1 MKRFINLAL
10 VLILCL
16 SLLSV
21 TAFAAGERVS
31 LTGPGSVRAGD
42 TITVTLNVSG
52 SGIYGVSG
60 VLSYDQNQLTLV
72 STKQVIGTAWAVEF
86 NGNNFVAYDNN
97 LATPIQGAA
106 ALFTLTFEV
115 GELKTGTEIS
125 VSCDNLLVS
134 NGAVDTRLGTVK
146 YQATVEDPV
155 SADNNLKALSVSNTT
170 ISPAFDPNVTNYTAY
185 VSFATQRLDISVIPA
200 EKATV
205 NVNNPNLTPGGTTK
219 VTITVTAENGESKVY
234 TINTFRAQDPNYVES
249 SNNNLSSIK
258 VQGYVLSPVFSAKLT
273 EYVVWLPYETEEVSV
288 SATPADYKASVRV
301 EGGKDLVA
309 GADNEIK
316 VICIAEDGTEKVYT
330 VIAKRAAA
338 HGSTE
343 PTVPP
348 TEPPTQP
355 TEPST
360 APTEPATVPTTPPTE
375 PVQPGEQEQNGG
387 IQAWVLIVACIGF
400 LLLGAVAGI
409 LVGKKL
415 LKK

>member
-1 MKRFINLAL
+1 MM
-10 VLILCL
+10 
-16 SLLSV
+16 
-21 TAFAAGERVS
+21 
-31 LTGPGSVRAGD
+31 
-42 TITVTLNVSG
+42 
-52 SGIYGVSG
+52 
-60 VLSYDQNQLTLV
+60 
-72 STKQVIGTAWAVEF
+72 
-86 NGNNFVAYDNN
+86 
-97 LATPIQGAA
+97 
-106 ALFTLTFEV
+106 
-115 GELKTGTEIS
+115 
-125 VSCDNLLVS
+125 
-134 NGAVDTRLGTVK
+134 
-146 YQATVEDPV
+146 
-155 SADNNLKALSVSNTT
+155 
-170 ISPAFDPNVTNYTAY
+170 
-185 VSFATQRLDISVIPA
+185 
-200 EKATV
+200 
-205 NVNNPNLTPGGTTK
+205 
-219 VTITVTAENGESKVY
+219 
-234 TINTFRAQDPNYVES
+234 
-249 SNNNLSSIK
+249 
-258 VQGYVLSPVFSAKLT
+258 
-273 EYVVWLPYETEEVSV
+273 WLPYETEEVSV